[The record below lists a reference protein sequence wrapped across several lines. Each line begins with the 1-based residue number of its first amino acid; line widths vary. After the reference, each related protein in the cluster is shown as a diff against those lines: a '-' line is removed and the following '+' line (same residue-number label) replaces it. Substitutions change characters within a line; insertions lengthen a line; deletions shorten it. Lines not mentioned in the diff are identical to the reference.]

1 MTKKRIVCSPG
12 DRATRALMLAARQA
26 GRHGSGSAP
35 GDVLAYWAEVCLDC
49 HARWRYE
56 HA

>member
-12 DRATRALMLAARQA
+12 DRATRALMLAAHQA